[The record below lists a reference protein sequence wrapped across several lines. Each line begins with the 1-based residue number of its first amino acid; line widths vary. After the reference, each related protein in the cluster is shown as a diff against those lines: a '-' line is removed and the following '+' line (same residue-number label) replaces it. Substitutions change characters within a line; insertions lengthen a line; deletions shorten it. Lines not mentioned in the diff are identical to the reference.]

1 MNSTIRIDLE
11 TFVPIHIIYR
21 TVITKPGGGLEFRED
36 IYGRDNKIWEALKAK
51 GVVLGRET
59 S

>member
-1 MNSTIRIDLE
+1 
-11 TFVPIHIIYR
+11 
-21 TVITKPGGGLEFRED
+21 VITKPGGGLEFRED